1 MRVRIPN
8 IEVKTI
14 YQNTIMNWL
23 KAMIQKE
30 DFHDLY
36 RAMEDGNAQRMTDI
50 LNGQL
55 LRTISFYDSAENF
68 YHGFLTGILSQSE
81 NYLVKSN
88 RESGNGR
95 SDIMVR
101 SPSLRGRSF
110 ILEVKV
116 SNEIDDL
123 EMDAQK
129 ALDQI
134 YDKKYMEEL
143 RAEGYKK
150 IDCYGISFFRKDC
163 EVRFGK
169 AQNETP

>member
-1 MRVRIPN
+1 
-8 IEVKTI
+8 
-14 YQNTIMNWL
+14 
-23 KAMIQKE
+23 
-30 DFHDLY
+30 
-36 RAMEDGNAQRMTDI
+36 MTDI

-55 LRTISFYDSAENF
+55 FRTISFYDSAENF
-68 YHGFLTGILSQSE
+68 YHGFLVGILSQSE

-88 RESGNGR
+88 RKSGNGR

-116 SNEIDDL
+116 SGSIDDL
-123 EMDAQK
+123 ETDAEK
-129 ALDQI
+129 AIQQI

-143 RAEGYKK
+143 REEGYRK
-150 IDCYGISFFRKDC
+150 IDCYGLSFFRKDC

-169 AQNETP
+169 KISLGA

>member
-1 MRVRIPN
+1 M
-8 IEVKTI
+8 
-14 YQNTIMNWL
+14 
-23 KAMIQKE
+23 A
-30 DFHDLY
+30 
-36 RAMEDGNAQRMTDI
+36 DI

-55 LRTISFYDSAENF
+55 FRSISFYDSVESF
-68 YHGFLTGILSQSE
+68 YHGFLAGILSQSE
-81 NYLVKSN
+81 NYLVKPN

-116 SNEIDDL
+116 SERIGDL
-123 EMDAQK
+123 EQDAEK
-129 ALDQI
+129 ALQQI

-143 RAEGYKK
+143 CLEGYKK

-169 AQNETP
+169 KR